1 MRTNQPWNQRL
12 TVLETIKRTLVR
24 PSMTNLGMTVRAD
37 CAVSACS
44 PLPLSIKVLAHWL
57 SVGWSQL
64 WTDGDAL
71 TSICC
76 LVAKRV
82 TLCDPMDCSLS
93 DSSVHGI
100 FQARIL
106 GWVAISCSRGSSGS
120 RDWTFIS
127 CFSCTDRWIPYH
139 WATWKSALTVSYA
152 AARNCPY
159 SRVDRCFSFLLL
171 KTTSRLSFLLWFCLF
186 HGAVLV
192 CGFSM

>member
-1 MRTNQPWNQRL
+1 MWEHLSFNGRNFNYYSIFHHELVLLIVLLCVRL
-12 TVLETIKRTLVR
+12 I
-24 PSMTNLGMTVRAD
+24 A
-37 CAVSACS
+37 
-44 PLPLSIKVLAHWL
+44 
-57 SVGWSQL
+57 QL
-64 WTDGDAL
+64 
-71 TSICC
+71 C
-76 LVAKRV
+76 L
-82 TLCDPMDCSLS
+82 TLCDPVDCSPPG
-93 DSSVHGI
+93 SSVHGI
-100 FQARIL
+100 SQARIL